1 MTLSGI
7 GAELPVTATVIELT
21 QCGLIDRIIANLGL
35 DNGRSYNADTPA
47 LATPLV
53 KDEDGDPC
61 IEEFSYAALVGQ
73 LLYLAGHTR
82 PEIAYA
88 VNQCARYMFNPKRS
102 HEKAIIRIGRYLKS
116 TRTKG
121 LILKPSGGLCN
132 INAYPDADFAGLY
145 GHESPTDPACVKS
158 RTGFVIC
165 IANCP
170 IMWKSTLQTKTALST
185 MEAEITALVHCMK
198 ELVGVMDLA
207 KVFAE
212 YYDLGPIESNMNV
225 TIHEDNSGALVLANT
240 IPPEFTPRSKFYHLE
255 TIWFREQINLR
266 GIKVVKIE
274 TTEQLGDIFTKGLSK
289 VPFEYLRYLL
299 CGW

>member
-116 TRTKG
+116 TRTK
-121 LILKPSGGLCN
+121 
-132 INAYPDADFAGLY
+132 
-145 GHESPTDPACVKS
+145 
-158 RTGFVIC
+158 
-165 IANCP
+165 
-170 IMWKSTLQTKTALST
+170 
-185 MEAEITALVHCMK
+185 
-198 ELVGVMDLA
+198 
-207 KVFAE
+207 
-212 YYDLGPIESNMNV
+212 
-225 TIHEDNSGALVLANT
+225 
-240 IPPEFTPRSKFYHLE
+240 
-255 TIWFREQINLR
+255 
-266 GIKVVKIE
+266 
-274 TTEQLGDIFTKGLSK
+274 
-289 VPFEYLRYLL
+289 
-299 CGW
+299 